1 MPSPEREEKVSVF
14 FFSQKEKKIGEG
26 AVNHITPVKK
36 SYCIVQL
43 DMITVSA
50 LFGATRWSVD
60 QHFYIWENSR
70 IYHVTIHA

>member
-1 MPSPEREEKVSVF
+1 MQFPFHALTRKRGEGLCIVSL
-14 FFSQKEKKIGEG
+14 KRKKKIGEG

-50 LFGATRWSVD
+50 LFGATR
-60 QHFYIWENSR
+60 
-70 IYHVTIHA
+70 

>member
-26 AVNHITPVKK
+26 AVNHITLVKK
-36 SYCIVQL
+36 SYRIVRL

-50 LFGATRWSVD
+50 LFGATR
-60 QHFYIWENSR
+60 
-70 IYHVTIHA
+70 